1 MVRLIL
7 KKVLKKN
14 YNLFCLK
21 YLVPPKIIS
30 GMDDDETYESLT
42 KVFNVK
48 ARGVPKPKVQW

>member
-1 MVRLIL
+1 LE
-7 KKVLKKN
+7 KKN
-14 YNLFCLK
+14 NNKKNDYLFCLK

-48 ARGVPKPKVQW
+48 ARGAPKPKVQW